1 MLFCNL
7 EFKNLEFRI
16 SLNDFMIYLAD
27 KQLWIEDGAMK
38 KLYLKLW
45 LIISAVLLGGCYNV
59 STVYDNPNLY
69 TVTATSSDEVLANN
83 LVMNKAVR
91 ICDHSRYKVEVLEHT
106 SAYQGMSNEEKS
118 LVATA
123 SKAIGSSSNTTSDRD
138 YKAIL
143 HFRCKIIT
151 VKDL

>member
-1 MLFCNL
+1 
-7 EFKNLEFRI
+7 
-16 SLNDFMIYLAD
+16 
-27 KQLWIEDGAMK
+27 MK

-45 LIISAVLLGGCYNV
+45 LIISVVLLSGCYNV
-59 STVYDNPNLY
+59 STIYDGSNLY

-91 ICDHSRYKVEVLEHT
+91 MCDHNRYKVEVLEHI
-106 SAYQGMSNEEKS
+106 SSYQGMSAEEKS
-118 LVATA
+118 LVETA
-123 SKAIGSSSNTTSDRD
+123 GNALGSSKKTTSDRD

-151 VKDL
+151 VNDL